1 MEKYK
6 SIFISLSFLVILG
19 IFVYFIKMMGFGVTH
34 QFTDSMKKG
43 VFLYAPLPQKIKQ
56 NDVVLFNLSPKWL
69 KFLLNK
75 GYLKKSIP
83 VMKKVFATQG
93 DLVCIKRGKVYI
105 NQRFISKVLQF
116 DHKNHRLPKIKICRI
131 LKNGEFFLMST
142 KIPNSFDSRYM
153 GIIKREQIFASVINY

>member
-1 MEKYK
+1 MKKYK
-6 SIFISLSFLVILG
+6 PIIISLSFLVTLG
-19 IFVYFIKMMGFGVTH
+19 LFVYFIKMMGFGVTY

-43 VFLYAPLPQKIKQ
+43 VFIYAPLPQKIKK
-56 NDVVLFNLSPKWL
+56 NDVVLFSLSPKWL

-75 GYLKKSIP
+75 EYLKKSIP

-93 DLVCIKRGKVYI
+93 DLVCIKRGKVLI
-105 NQRFISKVLQF
+105 NHRFISKVLQF
-116 DHKNHRLPKIKICRI
+116 DHRNNRLPKVKICRI